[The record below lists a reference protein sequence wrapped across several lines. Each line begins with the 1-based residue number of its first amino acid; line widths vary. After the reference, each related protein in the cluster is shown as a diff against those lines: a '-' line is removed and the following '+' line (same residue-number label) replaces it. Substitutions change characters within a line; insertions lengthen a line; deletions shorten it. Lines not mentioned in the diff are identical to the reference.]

1 MATSIINKIKSIE
14 IQGAEN
20 IAKAAVI
27 AWKSAHGKKKVT
39 HQLLASRPTEPMMHH
54 VLKLLNAGKYSPE
67 KILEKIDRDDLRIA
81 EFGERLIKNNMNV
94 FTHCHSSTVVD
105 VLMEA
110 KARGKKFTVSNTETR
125 PLFQGRHTAI
135 DLARLGFK
143 VNYYVDSAAWL
154 ALRDADLFLI
164 GADWISPKGVANKI
178 GTESFAELASKK
190 GIPIYVCS
198 HSWKFSN
205 KHFAIEQRSP
215 AEVWKGAP
223 KNVKIYNPAFEIAE
237 AKHIRGVVSELGV
250 LSFKEFVRMA
260 VWT

>member
-20 IAKAAVI
+20 VAKAAVI
-27 AWKSAHGKKKVT
+27 AWKSAHNKSKITK
-39 HQLLASRPTEPMMHH
+39 QLLASRPTEPMMHH
-54 VLKLLNAGKYSPE
+54 VLHLLNTNKFVPTE
-67 KILEKIDRDDLRIA
+67 ILKKIDRDDLRIA
-81 EFGERLIKNNMNV
+81 EFGEKLIKNNMNI
-94 FTHCHSSTVVD
+94 FTHCHSSTVID

-125 PLFQGRHTAI
+125 PLYQGRHTAI

-143 VNYYVDSAAWL
+143 VSHFVDSAAWL
-154 ALRDADLFLI
+154 ALWDADLFLI

-215 AEVWKGAP
+215 DEIWKGAP
-223 KNVKIYNPAFEIAE
+223 KNVHIYNPAFEIAE
-237 AKHIRGVVSELGV
+237 AKHIKGIVSELGI
-250 LSFKEFVRMA
+250 LSFKEFVRIA
-260 VWT
+260 AWT